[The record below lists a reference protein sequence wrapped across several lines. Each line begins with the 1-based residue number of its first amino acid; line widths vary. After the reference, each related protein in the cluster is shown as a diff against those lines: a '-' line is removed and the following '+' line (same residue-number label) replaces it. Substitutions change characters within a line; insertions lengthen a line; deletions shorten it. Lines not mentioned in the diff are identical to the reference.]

1 MKRILIVLLA
11 LGLIFAMSGC
21 VSQKDYDALK
31 SGYDDLQMN
40 YEEVQAD
47 YEEIQADYEA
57 LLAAQANY
65 ESLLAAGV
73 KGPSQFSIDFIQTL
87 IDDDDKENYEI
98 KFNENKTIVI
108 ETVAVGG
115 TSFSEILYVND
126 QAPDIYDGMVEQIR
140 ASSESTNMLT
150 SDLDHIFF
158 IKSAD
163 GAIVAVIFNGETIYK
178 L

>member
-1 MKRILIVLLA
+1 MKKILVVLLA
-11 LGLIFAMSGC
+11 LGLVFAMSGC
-21 VSQKDYDALK
+21 VSQEDYDALK
-31 SGYDDLQMN
+31 SDYDDLQMN

-47 YEEIQADYEA
+47 YEA
-57 LLAAQANY
+57 
-65 ESLLAAGV
+65 LLAAGV
-73 KGPSQFSIDFIQTL
+73 KVPSQFSIDFIQTL

-115 TSFSEILYVND
+115 TPFSGILDVND
-126 QAPDIYDGMVEQIR
+126 QAPDIYAEMVEQIR

-150 SDLDHIFF
+150 PDLDHIFF

-163 GAIVAVIFNGETIYK
+163 GAIVAVIFNGETIYE

>member
-1 MKRILIVLLA
+1 MKKILVVLLA
-11 LGLIFAMSGC
+11 LGLVFAMSGC
-21 VSQKDYDALK
+21 VSQEDYNALK
-31 SGYDDLQMN
+31 SDYDDLQMN

-47 YEEIQADYEA
+47 YEA

-65 ESLLAAGV
+65 EALLAAGV
-73 KGPSQFSIDFIQTL
+73 KVPSQFSIDFIQTL

-115 TSFSEILYVND
+115 TPFSGILDVND
-126 QAPDIYDGMVEQIR
+126 QAPDIYAEMVEQIR

-150 SDLDHIFF
+150 PDLDHIFF

-163 GAIVAVIFNGETIYK
+163 GAIVAVIFNGETIYE

>member
-11 LGLIFAMSGC
+11 LGLVFAMSGC
-21 VSQKDYDALK
+21 VSQEDYNALK
-31 SGYDDLQMN
+31 SDYDDLQMN
-40 YEEVQAD
+40 

-57 LLAAQANY
+57 LLTTGGKN
-65 ESLLAAGV
+65 
-73 KGPSQFSIDFIQTL
+73 PSQFSIDFIQTL
-87 IDDDDKENYEI
+87 IDNDDQENYEI
-98 KFNENKTIVI
+98 RFNENKTIVI
-108 ETVAVGG
+108 ETFAVGG
-115 TSFSEILYVND
+115 TSFSGILYIKAQD
-126 QAPDIYDGMVEQIR
+126 PDTYDEMVEQTR
-140 ASSESTNMLT
+140 ALNESTSMLT

>member
-11 LGLIFAMSGC
+11 LGLVFAMSGC
-21 VSQKDYDALK
+21 VSQEDYNALK
-31 SGYDDLQMN
+31 SDYDDLQMN

-47 YEEIQADYEA
+47 YEA
-57 LLAAQANY
+57 
-65 ESLLAAGV
+65 LLAAGV
-73 KGPSQFSIDFIQTL
+73 KVPSQFSIDFIQTL

-115 TSFSEILYVND
+115 TPFSGILDVND
-126 QAPDIYDGMVEQIR
+126 QAPDIYAEMVEQIR

-150 SDLDHIFF
+150 PDLDHIFF

-163 GAIVAVIFNGETIYK
+163 GAIVAVIFNGETIYE